1 MMQFSDETMDVLK
14 NFSSINPSIVIKP
27 GSVLRTI
34 SPQKTIMAVANSKDT
49 FGSEA
54 GIYDLSRFL
63 ATVSLF
69 ENPDMTFTDK
79 SIRVMEN
86 KRKVDYTL
94 ADVSMILQ
102 PPEKEIPMPPCEVN
116 VEINWSDLQSV
127 LKAASVLGLPEI
139 AFSGIDGEI
148 VLEAVNSKNPTTD
161 RYGVT
166 VGSTSDTFSM
176 YMKVE
181 NLKLMPR
188 DYMVNLSS
196 KGLSCFTSDDVK
208 YFIAI
213 ESNSTFGE

>member
-1 MMQFSDETMDVLK
+1 MQLTEYTMDVLK

-27 GSVLRTI
+27 GTTLRTI
-34 SPQKTIMAVANSKDT
+34 SPQKTIMAVANGKDN
-49 FGSEA
+49 FASEA

-69 ENPDMTFTDK
+69 ETPEVDFNDK
-79 SIRVMEN
+79 TIRLMEN

-102 PPEKEIPMPPCEVN
+102 PPEKEITMPPCEVN
-116 VEINWSDLQSV
+116 VEVTWTDLQSV
-127 LKAASVLGLPEI
+127 LRAASVLGLPEV

-188 DYMVNLSS
+188 DYTVNLSS

>member
-1 MMQFSDETMDVLK
+1 MQLTEYTMDVLK

-27 GSVLRTI
+27 GTTLRTI
-34 SPQKTIMAVANSKDT
+34 SPQKTIMAVANGKDN
-49 FGSEA
+49 FASEA

-69 ENPDMTFTDK
+69 ETPEVDFNDK
-79 SIRVMEN
+79 TIRLMEN

-102 PPEKEIPMPPCEVN
+102 PPEKEITMPPCEVN
-116 VEINWSDLQSV
+116 VEIAWTDLQSV
-127 LKAASVLGLPEI
+127 LRAASVLGLPEV

-188 DYMVNLSS
+188 DYTVNLSS

>member
-1 MMQFSDETMDVLK
+1 MQLSDYTMDVLK

-27 GSVLRTI
+27 GTTLRTI
-34 SPQKTIMAVANSKDT
+34 SPQKTIMAIASSSDN
-49 FGSEA
+49 FASEA

-69 ENPDMTFTDK
+69 DTPELNFTDK

-94 ADVSMILQ
+94 ADVSMIIQ
-102 PPEKEIPMPPCEVN
+102 PPEKEITMPPCEVN
-116 VEINWSDLQSV
+116 VKITWSDLQSV
-127 LKAASVLGLPEI
+127 LKAAAVLGLPEI

-166 VGSTSDTFSM
+166 VGSTSDTFNM

-181 NLKLMPR
+181 NLKLMPK

-196 KGLSCFTSDDVK
+196 KGLSSFTSEDVK

-213 ESNSTFGE
+213 ESNSKFGE

>member
-1 MMQFSDETMDVLK
+1 MQLTEYTMDVLK

-27 GSVLRTI
+27 GTTLRTI
-34 SPQKTIMAVANSKDT
+34 SPQKTIMAVANGKDN
-49 FGSEA
+49 FASEA

-69 ENPDMTFTDK
+69 ETPEVDFNDK
-79 SIRVMEN
+79 TIRLMEN

-94 ADVSMILQ
+94 ADISMILQ
-102 PPEKEIPMPPCEVN
+102 PPEKEITMPPCEVN
-116 VEINWSDLQSV
+116 VDVSWTDLQSV
-127 LKAASVLGLPEI
+127 LRAASVLGLPEV

-188 DYMVNLSS
+188 DYTVNLSS

>member
-1 MMQFSDETMDVLK
+1 MQLNEYTMDVLK

-27 GSVLRTI
+27 GNALRTI
-34 SPQKTIMAVANSKDT
+34 SPQKTIMAIANGEDDFS
-49 FGSEA
+49 SEA

-69 ENPDMTFTDK
+69 EAPELNFNEKT
-79 SIRVMEN
+79 INIMEN
-86 KRKVDYTL
+86 KRKVEYTL

-102 PPEKEIPMPPCEVN
+102 PPEKEIAMPDVD
-116 VEINWSDLQSV
+116 VSVDVSWDDLQSV

-139 AFSGIDGEI
+139 AFTGVDGEI
-148 VLEAVNSKNPTTD
+148 VLEAVDSKNPTAD

-166 VGSTSDTFSM
+166 IGSTSATFNM

-181 NLKLMPR
+181 NLKIMSN
-188 DYMVNLSS
+188 DYTVNLSS
-196 KGLSCFTSDDVK
+196 KGLSCFTSNKVK

-213 ESNSTFGE
+213 ESNSKFGE

>member
-1 MMQFSDETMDVLK
+1 MQLNEHTMDVLK

-27 GSVLRTI
+27 GTTLRTI
-34 SPQKTIMAVANSKDT
+34 SPQKTIMAVANGKDN
-49 FGSEA
+49 FASEA

-69 ENPDMTFTDK
+69 EDPNLDFNDK

-102 PPEKEIPMPPCEVN
+102 PPEKEITMPPCEVT
-116 VEINWSDLQSV
+116 VDVSWTDLQSV
-127 LKAASVLGLPEI
+127 LKAASVLGLPEV

-148 VLEAVNSKNPTTD
+148 ILEAVNSKNPTTD

-188 DYMVNLSS
+188 DYTVNLSS

>member
-1 MMQFSDETMDVLK
+1 MQLTEYTMDVLK

-27 GSVLRTI
+27 GTTLRTI
-34 SPQKTIMAVANSKDT
+34 SPQKTIMAVANGKDD
-49 FGSEA
+49 FASEA

-69 ENPDMTFTDK
+69 EAPELDFNDK
-79 SIRVMEN
+79 SIRLMEN

-102 PPEKEIPMPPCEVN
+102 PPEKEITMPPCEVN
-116 VEINWSDLQSV
+116 VEIAWTDLQSV
-127 LKAASVLGLPEI
+127 LRAASVLGLPEV

-188 DYMVNLSS
+188 DYTVNLSS

>member
-1 MMQFSDETMDVLK
+1 MQLTEYTMDVLK

-27 GSVLRTI
+27 GTTLRTI
-34 SPQKTIMAVANSKDT
+34 SPQKTIMAVVNGKDN
-49 FGSEA
+49 FASEA

-69 ENPDMTFTDK
+69 ETPEVDFNDK
-79 SIRVMEN
+79 TIRLMEN

-102 PPEKEIPMPPCEVN
+102 PPEKEITMPPCEVN
-116 VEINWSDLQSV
+116 VEVTWTDLQSV
-127 LKAASVLGLPEI
+127 LRAASVLGLPEV

-188 DYMVNLSS
+188 DYTVNLSS

>member
-1 MMQFSDETMDVLK
+1 MMQFTDETMDVLK

-34 SPQKTIMAVANSKDT
+34 SPQKTIMAIANSKDT

-102 PPEKEIPMPPCEVN
+102 PPEKEISMPPCEVN
-116 VEINWSDLQSV
+116 VEITWTDLQSV

-139 AFSGIDGEI
+139 AFSGIDGEV

-176 YMKVE
+176 YVKVE

-188 DYMVNLSS
+188 DYTVNLSS

-213 ESNSTFGE
+213 ESNSKFGA

>member
-1 MMQFSDETMDVLK
+1 MQLNEHTMDVLK

-27 GSVLRTI
+27 GTTLRTI
-34 SPQKTIMAVANSKDT
+34 SPQKTIMAVANGKDN
-49 FGSEA
+49 FVSEA

-69 ENPDMTFTDK
+69 EDPNLDFNDK
-79 SIRVMEN
+79 TIRVMEN

-102 PPEKEIPMPPCEVN
+102 PPEKEITMPPCEVN
-116 VEINWSDLQSV
+116 VDVTWTDLQSV
-127 LKAASVLGLPEI
+127 LRAASVLGLPEV

-148 VLEAVNSKNPTTD
+148 ILEAVNSKNPTTD

-188 DYMVNLSS
+188 DYTVNLSS

>member
-1 MMQFSDETMDVLK
+1 MQLNEYTMDVLK

-27 GSVLRTI
+27 GTTLRTI
-34 SPQKTIMAVANSKDT
+34 SPQKTIMAVANGKDN
-49 FGSEA
+49 FASEA

-69 ENPDMTFTDK
+69 EAPELDFNEKT
-79 SIRVMEN
+79 IRLMEN

-102 PPEKEIPMPPCEVN
+102 PPEKEITMPPCEVN
-116 VEINWSDLQSV
+116 VEVSWTDLQSV
-127 LKAASVLGLPEI
+127 LKAAAVLGLPEI
-139 AFSGIDGEI
+139 AFSGVDGEI

-181 NLKLMPR
+181 NLKLMPN
-188 DYMVNLSS
+188 DYTVSLSS
-196 KGLSCFTSDDVK
+196 KGLSCFVSDDVK

-213 ESNSTFGE
+213 ESNSKFGE

>member
-1 MMQFSDETMDVLK
+1 MQLNEYTMDILK

-27 GSVLRTI
+27 GSALRTI
-34 SPQKTIMAVANSKDT
+34 SPQKTIMAIANGKDD
-49 FGSEA
+49 FSSEA

-69 ENPDMTFTDK
+69 ETPEIAFNDK
-79 SIRVMEN
+79 SINIMEN
-86 KRKVDYTL
+86 KQKVEYTL

-102 PPEKEIPMPPCEVN
+102 PPEKDISMPVCEVN
-116 VEINWSDLQSV
+116 VNISWSDMQSV

-139 AFSGIDGEI
+139 AFSGVNGEI

-161 RYGVT
+161 RYGVV
-166 VGSTSDTFSM
+166 VGSTSDAFNM
-176 YMKVE
+176 YLKVE
-181 NLKLMPR
+181 NLKLMPN

-196 KGLSCFTSDDVK
+196 KGLSCFVSDNVK

>member
-1 MMQFSDETMDVLK
+1 MQLSDYTMDVLK

-27 GSVLRTI
+27 GNVLRTI
-34 SPQKTIMAVANSKDT
+34 SPQKTIMAVVNGKDN
-49 FGSEA
+49 FASEA

-69 ENPDMTFTDK
+69 EEPNLDFNDK
-79 SIRVMEN
+79 TIRLMEN

-102 PPEKEIPMPPCEVN
+102 PPEKEITMPPCEVN
-116 VEINWSDLQSV
+116 VEVTWTDLQSV
-127 LKAASVLGLPEI
+127 LRAASVLGLPEV

-188 DYMVNLSS
+188 DYTVNLSS

>member
-1 MMQFSDETMDVLK
+1 MQLNDYTMDILK

-27 GSVLRTI
+27 GTTLSTI
-34 SPQKTIMAVANSKDT
+34 SPQKTIMAIVSGSDD
-49 FGSEA
+49 FSSEA

-63 ATVSLF
+63 ATVSMF
-69 ENPDMTFTDK
+69 ESPELNFDEK
-79 SIRVMEN
+79 SINIMEN
-86 KRKVDYTL
+86 KRKVQYTL
-94 ADVSMILQ
+94 ADTSMILQ
-102 PPEKEIPMPPCEVN
+102 PPEKEITMPPCEVN
-116 VEINWSDLQSV
+116 VDISWNDLQSV

-139 AFSGIDGEI
+139 AFAGIDGEI

-166 VGSTSDTFSM
+166 VGSTSDTFNM

-181 NLKLMPR
+181 NLKLMPN
-188 DYMVNLSS
+188 DYTVNLSS
-196 KGLSCFTSDDVK
+196 KGLSCFVSDNVK

>member
-1 MMQFSDETMDVLK
+1 MQLTEYTMDVLK

-27 GSVLRTI
+27 GTTLRTI
-34 SPQKTIMAVANSKDT
+34 SPQKTIMAVANGKDN
-49 FGSEA
+49 FASEA

-69 ENPDMTFTDK
+69 ETPEVDFNDK
-79 SIRVMEN
+79 TIRLMEN

-102 PPEKEIPMPPCEVN
+102 PPEKEITMPPCEVN
-116 VEINWSDLQSV
+116 VDVTWTDLQSV
-127 LKAASVLGLPEI
+127 LRAASVLGLPEV

-188 DYMVNLSS
+188 DYTVNLSS

>member
-1 MMQFSDETMDVLK
+1 MQLNEYTMDVLK

-27 GSVLRTI
+27 GTTLRTI
-34 SPQKTIMAVANSKDT
+34 SPQKTIMAVANGKDN
-49 FGSEA
+49 FASEA

-69 ENPDMTFTDK
+69 EAPELDFNEKT
-79 SIRVMEN
+79 IRLMEN

-102 PPEKEIPMPPCEVN
+102 PPEKEITMPPCEVN
-116 VEINWSDLQSV
+116 VEVSWTDLQSV

-139 AFSGIDGEI
+139 AFSGVDGEI

-166 VGSTSDTFSM
+166 VGSTSDTFNM

-188 DYMVNLSS
+188 DYTVNLSS

>member
-1 MMQFSDETMDVLK
+1 MMQFSDETMDILK

-27 GSVLRTI
+27 GNVLRTI
-34 SPQKTIMAVANSKDT
+34 SPQKTIMAIANSKDT

-79 SIRVMEN
+79 SIRVTEN

-102 PPEKEIPMPPCEVN
+102 PPEKEITMPPCEVN
-116 VEINWSDLQSV
+116 VEIAWTDLQSV

-181 NLKLMPR
+181 NLKLMPN
-188 DYMVNLSS
+188 DYTVNLST
-196 KGLSCFTSDDVK
+196 KGLSCFISDDVK

-213 ESNSTFGE
+213 ESNSKFGE